1 MLFDFPMHT
10 IDSALR
16 FPRRAAAKTFDGKFK
31 FGKRKMFKQNKKTS
45 RRIAVHQ
52 MYYSV
57 GITLYFFITFL

>member
-31 FGKRKMFKQNKKTS
+31 FGKRKTLKQNKKTS
-45 RRIAVHQ
+45 SLHGGDNCSSDI
-52 MYYSV
+52 
-57 GITLYFFITFL
+57 LLFISLLVSC